1 MEANIT
7 IRNATSSDAPVVAS
21 LLRKM
26 MTDEMENS
34 GGYQISSDE
43 KEWNKLNEI
52 ILKNINDENLIYK
65 IAEEI
70 EGKRSII
77 GVSEARMINR
87 AFLLQP
93 TIVLHIHSLY
103 VDPAYRKKGI
113 GKSLMEAVISWGIER
128 KCKEVEL
135 DVFVNNYAQIL
146 YKKLGFQPFEI
157 KMVRRIS

>member
-7 IRNATSSDAPVVAS
+7 IRNATSSDATVVAS

-26 MTDEMENS
+26 MTDEMEFS

-52 ILKNINDENLIYK
+52 ILKNINDENFIYK

-70 EGKRSII
+70 EGKRPII
-77 GVSEARMINR
+77 GVSEAKMINR

-93 TIVLHIHSLY
+93 TFVLHIHSLY
-103 VDPAYRKKGI
+103 VDPDYRKKGI
-113 GKSLMEAVISWGIER
+113 GKSLMEAVISWGTER
-128 KCKEVEL
+128 KCEELEL
-135 DVFVNNYAQIL
+135 DVFVNNDAQVL
-146 YKKLGFQPFEI
+146 YKNLGFQPFEI